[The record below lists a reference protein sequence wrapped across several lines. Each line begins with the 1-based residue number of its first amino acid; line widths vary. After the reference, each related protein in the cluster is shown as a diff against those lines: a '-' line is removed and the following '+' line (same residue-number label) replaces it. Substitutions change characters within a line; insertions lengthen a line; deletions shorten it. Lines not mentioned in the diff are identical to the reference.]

1 MSEIHVEGYS
11 PTIKKR
17 ALSRKLV
24 VARKEVG
31 MTTTEVCK
39 RLRWSP
45 TKLNYIEKAK
55 WITPNSEAVKD
66 LCDLYGIEGEDREAL
81 VRLAR
86 EARERGWW
94 TRYNDVFRNEYPGFE
109 ASASIVRSFQNTYV
123 PGLLQHEGYIELVTN
138 AAGIEDPVEVRRHVA
153 ARLQRQE
160 ILTRTEDPCH
170 LHAVVD
176 ENVLR
181 RLVSPSVRIPQVRHL
196 IKMSDLPNVK
206 IQVIPTSTG
215 LYPGAGES
223 FTQLGY
229 SDPGERDI
237 VFLETRIDDRLLEE
251 KDELQSYMV
260 RFERLCAAALDVATT
275 RAYLL
280 DLSKDDE

>member
-24 VARKEVG
+24 AARKEIG

-39 RLRWSP
+39 RLHWSP

-55 WITPNSEAVKD
+55 WITPNSDAVND
-66 LCDLYGIEGEDREAL
+66 LCELYGVEGDEREAL
-81 VRLAR
+81 ARLAH

-109 ASASIVRSFQNTYV
+109 ASASTVRTFQNTYL
-123 PGLLQHEGYIELVTN
+123 PGLLQDVGYIELVTN
-138 AAGIEDPVEVRRHVA
+138 AAGIEDPAEVRRHVA

-160 ILTRTEDPCH
+160 ILTRADNPCH

-176 ENVLR
+176 ENALQ
-181 RLVSPSVRIPQVRHL
+181 RLSSPSIRGLQVRHL
-196 IKMSDLPNVK
+196 IKMADLPNIK
-206 IQVIPTSTG
+206 FQVIPTTAG
-215 LYPGAGES
+215 VYPGAGES

-237 VFLETRIDDRLLEE
+237 VILETTIDDRMLEE
-251 KDELQSYMV
+251 KDELQSYKV
-260 RFERLCAAALDVATT
+260 RFDRLCAIALDTAAT
-275 RAYLL
+275 RAYLMKL
-280 DLSKDDE
+280 IEDDE